1 MTTTASKP
9 LEGIPM
15 IKTKCFAVILAA
27 AGALVLFSANTALA
41 AVAAVPNTNAA
52 RFAALPDWTGVWEGT
67 GTLFDQSRGV
77 RGPET
82 GSSRDYPPYK
92 PDWEARYERF
102 LKEVVWANK
111 FVDPIT
117 LCYPPGFPRL
127 ASVPFGI
134 QFVVRPEQTW
144 IVYERNPVRFI
155 FTDGRPHPGEDDL
168 WPTWEGH
175 SVGHWEGDTLVIDT
189 ISLRGGVPVDRTGLV
204 FSDQLHV
211 TERIRKIGDQMV
223 DELTL
228 TDPEALTKPW
238 VVTRRY
244 NRSEGKY
251 PNIGNIACAESQR
264 NPIVNGEN
272 SVTLGSEKADTGSL
286 YPAEIIPFSVPYGMK
301 P

>member
-1 MTTTASKP
+1 MSRSMMVRPGWGPA
-9 LEGIPM
+9 
-15 IKTKCFAVILAA
+15 ALAA
-27 AGALVLFSANTALA
+27 AAVLA
-41 AVAAVPNTNAA
+41 AAPAQAASAPSTVDVAK
-52 RFAALPDWTGVWEGT
+52 FAALPDWTGVWQGT

-92 PDWEARYERF
+92 PEWAARYERF
-102 LKEVVWANK
+102 LKEVVWADK

-144 IVYERNPVRFI
+144 IVYERGPVRFI

-168 WPTWEGH
+168 FPSWEGH
-175 SVGHWEGDTLVIDT
+175 SVGHWEGDTLVVDT
-189 ISLRGGVPVDRTGLV
+189 IGLRGGVPVDRTGLV
-204 FSDQLHV
+204 FSDQLHIK
-211 TERIRKIGDQMV
+211 ERIRKVGEQLV

-228 TDPEALTKPW
+228 EDPEALTEPW

-244 NRSEGKY
+244 NKVTDQKY
-251 PNIGNIACAESQR
+251 PTIGNIACAESQR
-264 NPIVNGEN
+264 NPIVGGQNT
-272 SVTLGSEKADTGSL
+272 VVLGSERAGATSL
-286 YPAEIIPFSVPYGMK
+286 YPAEIMPFAVPYGMK